1 MNQNVHDVHHKLRY
15 VIMSCTS
22 SIYSPLYEAFNFS
35 QDSCSSNRYMAA
47 NSVNLFKIQ
56 QRSEST
62 ERIKARPKTPNFIG
76 KVVGYLQLN
85 VRRDTGSACAQVLIL
100 SASPNSVFPHMI
112 SVRTANHTLKKDLQL
127 QWDPGLHRLRT
138 GHTCCR
144 SRQIQGH
151 LGQLS

>member
-1 MNQNVHDVHHKLRY
+1 MCMMYTISYCMSSCFVHRPFTHHSTRLSISLR
-15 VIMSCTS
+15 IPARATATWPQILSIFSRS
-22 SIYSPLYEAFNFS
+22 SKGAKAL
-35 QDSCSSNRYMAA
+35 R
-47 NSVNLFKIQ
+47 
-56 QRSEST
+56 ES
-62 ERIKARPKTPNFIG
+62 KQGQKSPNFIG

>member
-100 SASPNSVFPHMI
+100 SASPNSVPPYDF
-112 SVRTANHTLKKDLQL
+112 RTYSKSHVKK
-127 QWDPGLHRLRT
+127 
-138 GHTCCR
+138 R
-144 SRQIQGH
+144 STTPVGSRPSPFENWSYM
-151 LGQLS
+151 LP